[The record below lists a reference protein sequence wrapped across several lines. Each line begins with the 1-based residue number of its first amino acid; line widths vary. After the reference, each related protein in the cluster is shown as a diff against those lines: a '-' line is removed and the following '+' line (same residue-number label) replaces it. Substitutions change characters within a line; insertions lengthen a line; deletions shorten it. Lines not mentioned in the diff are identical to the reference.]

1 MSDIFWIYNPFV
13 IIDRRYIKD
22 LWPMDNMSDSEKL
35 NSISR
40 LIIILT
46 ILSYLLTDSYFS
58 ILSGVVGLALIV
70 GYYKKNEGF
79 MSIAINDSKEND
91 DGTIINNKEIEKLPV
106 KPTENN
112 PMMNVLLT
120 DLADSPNRDEA
131 KLSFKEDVEKEINDN
146 VKRQII
152 SNNGLDDRL
161 FKNTND
167 EMQFDYSMRSF
178 YTTANT
184 QIPNAQNDFAEWCYG
199 DMPSR
204 KEGTI

>member
-1 MSDIFWIYNPFV
+1 M
-13 IIDRRYIKD
+13 
-22 LWPMDNMSDSEKL
+22 
-35 NSISR
+35 

-58 ILSGVVGLALIV
+58 ILSGVVGLVMIV

-91 DGTIINNKEIEKLPV
+91 DGTIINNNKEIEKLPV

-120 DLADSPNRDEA
+120 DLAYNPNRDEA
-131 KLSFKEDVEKEINDN
+131 KLSFKEDVEKEINEN